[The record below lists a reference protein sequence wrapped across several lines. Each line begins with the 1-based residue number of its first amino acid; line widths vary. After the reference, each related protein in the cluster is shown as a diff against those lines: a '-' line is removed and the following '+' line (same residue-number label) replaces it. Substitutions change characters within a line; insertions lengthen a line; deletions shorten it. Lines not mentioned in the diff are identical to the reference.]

1 MNPRVPRFFGG
12 ARTSTAEWT
21 WKEHSSPGKKEKGR
35 LNGLEG
41 LLKSRD
47 TDPSSQVQGVP
58 LLRPALR
65 SICPFA
71 ALLGARPPGAHT
83 MSSFQTW
90 LRSRA
95 GQREPGGRIGGRS
108 RLPPPS
114 PLSSPLPSEGP
125 RLDGR
130 GGGAQGALQELEYGG
145 LGCRAQE
152 AWPRGTCGVTS
163 YIDQKERFLPIQSS
177 EWKGFREDKRPLV
190 EEMES

>member
-1 MNPRVPRFFGG
+1 MSPRVPRFFGG

-71 ALLGARPPGAHT
+71 ALLGARPPGGHT

-95 GQREPGGRIGGRS
+95 GQREPGRADRRKEPVAPTQPAI
-108 RLPPPS
+108 
-114 PLSSPLPSEGP
+114 LSTP
-125 RLDGR
+125 
-130 GGGAQGALQELEYGG
+130 
-145 LGCRAQE
+145 
-152 AWPRGTCGVTS
+152 
-163 YIDQKERFLPIQSS
+163 K
-177 EWKGFREDKRPLV
+177 
-190 EEMES
+190 